1 MIINKQF
8 DELKQIFNDAQQTEN
23 LIAKKYLVNLKKKKI
38 ENIKIEGNSI
48 NCTYSPDNKYSYKL
62 KFVKTGEGLI
72 EFSVKIP
79 SLVYLVVVGGL
90 IGSRFIDEVGIIGII
105 LGIGLFF
112 VISLVF
118 KSFVKNGIKNRI
130 IKNWDEVNSK

>member
-8 DELKQIFNDAQQTEN
+8 DELKQIFNDEQQTEN

-38 ENIKIEGNSI
+38 ENIKIEENSI

-72 EFSVKIP
+72 
-79 SLVYLVVVGGL
+79 
-90 IGSRFIDEVGIIGII
+90 
-105 LGIGLFF
+105 
-112 VISLVF
+112 
-118 KSFVKNGIKNRI
+118 
-130 IKNWDEVNSK
+130 

>member
-8 DELKQIFNDAQQTEN
+8 DELKQIFNDEQQTEN

-38 ENIKIEGNSI
+38 ENIKIEENSI

-72 EFSVKIP
+72 EFNVKIP
-79 SLVYLVVVGGL
+79 SLVFLVLVGGL

-112 VISLVF
+112 MISLVF

>member
-8 DELKQIFNDAQQTEN
+8 DELKQIFNDEQQTEN

-38 ENIKIEGNSI
+38 ENIKIEENSI

-79 SLVYLVVVGGL
+79 SLVFLVLVGGL

-112 VISLVF
+112 MISLVF

-130 IKNWDEVNSK
+130 IKNWDEVNSI